1 MKHSVM
7 TGRPM
12 WPRVPQA
19 LIAAGLLAL
28 ACLLPST
35 SSAAEASEL
44 SKESVAC
51 LKCHDKPGMEK
62 ALENGEKL
70 SLHVSTQE
78 YADSMHNETNC
89 EDCHADLDAK
99 THGKV
104 KTAIKSKRDFAH
116 SMRETCRD
124 CHKKKFTQYD
134 DSVHAALV
142 KDGSKKAQL
151 CADCHNPHTQ
161 RSVKIAEPISATPCA
176 ACHEAIFKASTTDV
190 HGLARAAKGKDA
202 PLCAGCHKAHEVKAA
217 SLGEGAKDSCLAC
230 HKDAVDQH
238 KGWLPNTGLHFEA
251 ISCPACHAPA
261 AHRRVNLR
269 LYDGPA
275 AAKKQISEK
284 RGVPQFVE
292 SARAADA
299 NNLGLDER
307 ALLSLLKEFNQD
319 GDNSKAVLRGRLE
332 VRTGVEAHQLSDKSK
347 AIKDCDTCH
356 RAGAEAFQSVSLT
369 IAGAD
374 GRPLRHGVQK
384 EVLTSLQS
392 MESVRGFYA
401 IGSTRIKLLDTLLI
415 LVVLGSI
422 GGPLAHMTTK
432 WLFKR
437 FREKQAAEQRAAELL
452 AASQAAAAVPG
463 NRDDVPN

>member
-12 WPRVPQA
+12 RPRVPQA
-19 LIAAGLLAL
+19 LIAAGLLVL

-142 KDGSKKAQL
+142 KDGSKKAPL

-176 ACHEAIFKASTTDV
+176 AH
-190 HGLARAAKGKDA
+190 AA
-202 PLCAGCHKAHEVKAA
+202 P
-217 SLGEGAKDSCLAC
+217 
-230 HKDAVDQH
+230 
-238 KGWLPNTGLHFEA
+238 PP
-251 ISCPACHAPA
+251 PACL
-261 AHRRVNLR
+261 V
-269 LYDGPA
+269 PA
-275 AAKKQISEK
+275 AAAL
-284 RGVPQFVE
+284 VP
-292 SARAADA
+292 SCGATTWPRCRRPCSTTATSDGPHAAP
-299 NNLGLDER
+299 R
-307 ALLSLLKEFNQD
+307 
-319 GDNSKAVLRGRLE
+319 RGRDRWPP
-332 VRTGVEAHQLSDKSK
+332 VTPSNPIH
-347 AIKDCDTCH
+347 
-356 RAGAEAFQSVSLT
+356 
-369 IAGAD
+369 
-374 GRPLRHGVQK
+374 
-384 EVLTSLQS
+384 
-392 MESVRGFYA
+392 
-401 IGSTRIKLLDTLLI
+401 
-415 LVVLGSI
+415 
-422 GGPLAHMTTK
+422 
-432 WLFKR
+432 
-437 FREKQAAEQRAAELL
+437 
-452 AASQAAAAVPG
+452 
-463 NRDDVPN
+463 